1 MKKIKGKKEIKKNG
15 SLYIWILIVW
25 GTLSA
30 FGLVAF
36 INTILQNR
44 AMHVSVWTIILLIV
58 NTIFIL
64 YFWLN
69 GTKDIVYIFFYQFKY
84 KKMQRQELKVLETEL
99 LPKYKDARVLLLYC
113 TCNDFIEESLFASMN
128 QKYSN
133 YKTVILDDSSENQY
147 KERIDNFAQLHSIEV
162 IRREN
167 RKGYKAGN
175 LNNYLVG
182 REDYDFFVILD
193 SDEIIPE
200 HFIAKALQYFSYYPE
215 VGLLQANHISTR
227 NRTKFMERFSVG
239 VDAHWPT
246 YQAMKERYGFMSFL
260 GHGAMISKE
269 CFESVERFP
278 HLVAEDLCF
287 SIEAKIK
294 GYFTAFST
302 FIVCEEEYPVDY
314 FAFKKR
320 HLKWTGGN
328 LEFISNYAKK
338 LFYSKNLRWF
348 EKLDVVLFTFSLPM
362 STVFFLFLIINLIL
376 LPLLGVSA
384 GYPLWL
390 MTPTIIFLYAPTIND
405 MVYLLGRYPFF
416 KSIGYLFSA
425 FLLYGSLY
433 WISFYGATKAWIGI
447 KPKFI
452 VTPKE
457 NRQYSLVEIINGNI
471 QEILFSLGLMVLS
484 VWFTKSLLPVI
495 LIVLPSLSGIYL
507 TSLCKEKRLDKNTG
521 DKKEENR
528 SMNTEEFEEGIG

>member
-1 MKKIKGKKEIKKNG
+1 MEKEKNTIKKNC
-15 SLYIWILIVW
+15 SLYIWILIAW
-25 GTLSA
+25 GILSA
-30 FGLVAF
+30 FGLITF
-36 INTILQNR
+36 ITTIIQNK
-44 AMHVSVWTIILLIV
+44 AMNVSIWTIILLMV
-58 NTIFIL
+58 NTVFIL

-84 KKMQRQELKVLETEL
+84 RKLQKQELKVLETDV
-99 LPKYKDARVLLLYC
+99 LPQYKDARVLLLYC
-113 TCNDFIEESLFASMN
+113 TCNDFIEDSLTTSMN
-128 QKYSN
+128 QQYSN
-133 YKTVILDDSSENQY
+133 YKTVILDDSSEDQY
-147 KERIDNFAQLHSIEV
+147 KERIDTFAQLHSIEV
-162 IRREN
+162 VRRED
-167 RKGYKAGN
+167 REGYKAGN
-175 LNNYLVG
+175 LNNYLVD
-182 REDYDFFVILD
+182 RDDYDFFVILD

-200 HFIAKALQYFSYYPE
+200 DFITKSLHYFSYYPE
-215 VGLLQANHISTR
+215 IGLLQANHISTR
-227 NRTKFMERFSVG
+227 NKTKFMERFSVG

-246 YQAMKERYGFMSFL
+246 YQSMKERYGFMSFL
-260 GHGAMISKE
+260 GHGAMISRE
-269 CFESVERFP
+269 CFKAVGQFP

-302 FIVCEEEYPVDY
+302 YIVCEEEYPVDY

-338 LFYSKNLRWF
+338 LMFSKNLRWF

-376 LPLLGVSA
+376 LPVLGVSA

-405 MVYLLGRYPFF
+405 MVYLLGRYPIL
-416 KSIGYLFSA
+416 KSLGYLFSA

-457 NRQYSLVEIINGNI
+457 NQQYLLLETIKGNI
-471 QEILFSLGLMVLS
+471 QEIIFSFGLVILS
-484 VWFTKSLLPVI
+484 VWFTKSLLPII

-507 TSLCKEKRLDKNTG
+507 TSLCKKSDKNKNDEGKVT
-521 DKKEENR
+521 DLINNEE
-528 SMNTEEFEEGIG
+528 MIE